1 VSADVNRMFVFAT
14 AEPWGAYHLTP
25 LVPIFGTKALHLTP
39 DHEPEHPTIPATTDM
54 GVLARATAVIITG
67 GTINEW
73 TEKVGESAADHGVP
87 VFFIELAYA
96 HEAPYYR
103 KLSWIE
109 HAFAGS
115 ENSRQ
120 QLASHLMLP
129 PDKVSVIGYPHLDGI
144 IPISETDL
152 QNREPHL
159 LFLGTIEND
168 TWNNALQSA
177 ANSCRELGY
186 TVTYRFHPRDRA
198 NPRTLQED
206 LQLATGV
213 IGAPGT
219 AFLAVAALGLPVWY
233 PQHESLQVSEGAAT
247 MARLA
252 HPLPINS
259 FEKLAVSLDK
269 AFADYA
275 PHNPDIV
282 EYYVGPLTG
291 KAAENFHLKLMLH
304 GTSFL

>member
-1 VSADVNRMFVFAT
+1 MSADVVHMFVFAT

-25 LVPIFGTKALHLTP
+25 LAPIFASKSVHLTP
-39 DHEPEHPTIPATTDM
+39 DHEPDQPTIPATTDM
-54 GVLARATAVIITG
+54 GVLAAATAVIITG

-96 HEAPYYR
+96 HETPYYR

-120 QLASHLMLP
+120 QLASHLMLDP
-129 PDKVSVIGYPHLDGI
+129 GHVSVIGYPHLDGI
-144 IPISETDL
+144 VPMSETDL

-168 TWNNALQSA
+168 TWNNALKTMA
-177 ANSCRELGY
+177 ETCRELGY
-186 TVTYRFHPRDRA
+186 AVTYRYHPRERA
-198 NPRTLQED
+198 NPRTLDED
-206 LQLATGV
+206 LSAATGV

-219 AFLAVAALGLPVWY
+219 AFLAAAALGLPIWY
-233 PQHESLQVSEGAAT
+233 PQHNSLEVPDGAAA

-252 HPLPINS
+252 HPLPVHS
-259 FEKLAVSLDK
+259 FEKLSVSLDK
-269 AFADYA
+269 AFAEYT
-275 PHNPDIV
+275 PLNPDIV
-282 EYYVGPLTG
+282 DYYVGPVTG